1 LAHVIAAFRANP
13 GLALYKLQ
21 SYAYKYSWALIP
33 ISVPMLRLLFPFSR
47 RFQLY
52 DHTVFVTYSLSFMT
66 LLSVVLMVADRLG
79 LPGVSLATLV
89 LPLHMFR
96 QVRGAYGCG
105 GRRAIA
111 RTAALLVF
119 AMIALLVFAAVILA
133 QTGAE

>member
-1 LAHVIAAFRANP
+1 VIAAFRANP

-33 ISVPMLRLLFPFSR
+33 ISVPMPAVAVSVQPPLPA
-47 RFQLY
+47 Y

-89 LPLHMFR
+89 VPPL
-96 QVRGAYGCG
+96 
-105 GRRAIA
+105 
-111 RTAALLVF
+111 
-119 AMIALLVFAAVILA
+119 
-133 QTGAE
+133 